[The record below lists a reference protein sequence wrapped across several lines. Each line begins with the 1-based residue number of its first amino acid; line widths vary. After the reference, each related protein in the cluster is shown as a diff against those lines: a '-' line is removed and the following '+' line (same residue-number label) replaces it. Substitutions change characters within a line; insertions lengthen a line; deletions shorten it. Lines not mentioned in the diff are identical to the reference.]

1 MNSKHEGVTMEIE
14 KGKIITATPFLED
27 PFFKKTVVL
36 LADFNENG
44 TLGFIMN
51 KVTNL
56 KLADLLEGIEFD
68 ADIFYGGP
76 VGNESVYY
84 LHTLGNQLE
93 DSLEILPG
101 LFWGGE
107 FDSLK
112 SLLNA
117 GIADESQVRF
127 FAGYSGWDAGQLEKE
142 FETKSWILGNTKTS
156 EVMNMEPNEEIW
168 RLKVKADSEY
178 AIWSNFT
185 DHPHLN

>member
-1 MNSKHEGVTMEIE
+1 MNIE

-36 LADFNENG
+36 IADFNDSG

-68 ADIFYGGP
+68 ADIYYGGP

-84 LHTLGNQLE
+84 LHTLGNQVE
-93 DSLEILPG
+93 DCVEILPG
-101 LFWGGE
+101 LFWGGDFE
-107 FDSLK
+107 VLK
-112 SLLNA
+112 TLLNT
-117 GIADESQVRF
+117 GVADEMQVRF
-127 FAGYSGWDAGQLEKE
+127 FAGYAGWDAGQLEKE
-142 FETKSWILGNTKTS
+142 FDAKSWILGNTKMS
-156 EVMNMEPNEEIW
+156 EIMTMVPSDEIW

-185 DHPHLN
+185 DTPHLN

>member
-1 MNSKHEGVTMEIE
+1 MEIE

-36 LADFNENG
+36 IADFNEAG

-84 LHTLGNQLE
+84 LHTLGETLPE
-93 DSLEILPG
+93 SVEILPG
-101 LFWGGE
+101 LYWGGDFE
-107 FDSLK
+107 TLK
-112 SLLNA
+112 TLLNT
-117 GIADESQVRF
+117 GLADENQVRF
-127 FAGYSGWDAGQLEKE
+127 FAGYAGWEPGQLEKE
-142 FETKSWILGNTKTS
+142 FETKSWILGSTRQA
-156 EVMNMEPNEEIW
+156 EVMDMQPTEDIW

-185 DHPHLN
+185 DTPHLN